1 MEEGSEEEES
11 QRDNRRKSEERVI
24 WFILP
29 AVNLVHEAGPRLNWF
44 MRPQVALLQLLNCDS

>member
-11 QRDNRRKSEERVI
+11 QRDNTRKSEERERVI

-29 AVNLVHEAGPRLNWF
+29 AVNLVHEAAVKLVHEAAGGL
-44 MRPQVALLQLLNCDS
+44 VATT